1 MIKKEYSP
9 GETVVEVDQK
19 IEYVHKLVKG
29 KLELKWKWSSWKPVL
44 LTPDFYFGLV
54 ENVVKEKSIYSVQAV
69 VESEIELIESESVL
83 FTSSDEV
90 SKTILTSLG
99 SLYEKV
105 LFQRLIGVEMSSA
118 EIMYQAFDTFSK
130 MGNEANAIEAYSRF
144 MMQYPDS
151 KFIDD
156 MLKIIQDIFTDK
168 TKEAPLPENPES
180 AYDFIQ
186 ENIKPNEPNE
196 NIILLKTYERKFP
209 HSEIV
214 TNILPMIS
222 TNMINWEMNIS

>member
-99 SLYEKV
+99 SL
-105 LFQRLIGVEMSSA
+105 
-118 EIMYQAFDTFSK
+118 
-130 MGNEANAIEAYSRF
+130 
-144 MMQYPDS
+144 
-151 KFIDD
+151 
-156 MLKIIQDIFTDK
+156 
-168 TKEAPLPENPES
+168 
-180 AYDFIQ
+180 
-186 ENIKPNEPNE
+186 
-196 NIILLKTYERKFP
+196 
-209 HSEIV
+209 
-214 TNILPMIS
+214 
-222 TNMINWEMNIS
+222 